1 LTGRST
7 IEGRIV
13 ETRLQREAW
22 MPGQLEEMA
31 PEALVATVRQPRT
44 GGARIRP
51 RFTLSPFAPLAGLV
65 ALCLLFRL
73 G

>member
-1 LTGRST
+1 
-7 IEGRIV
+7 
-13 ETRLQREAW
+13 